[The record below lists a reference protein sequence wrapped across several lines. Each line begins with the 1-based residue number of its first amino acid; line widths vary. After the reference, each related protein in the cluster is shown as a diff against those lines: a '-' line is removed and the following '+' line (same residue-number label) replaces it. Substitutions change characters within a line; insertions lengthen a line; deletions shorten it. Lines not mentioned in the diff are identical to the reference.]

1 MGSRIIKQVK
11 NILEKREI
19 PYEQNYIT
27 FEHKGTQY
35 QVFRVNKV
43 GQKVYRLNIGKGN
56 KWTSEDY
63 SHQRINEMFSK
74 LIRCLDEVVE
84 DDD

>member
-1 MGSRIIKQVK
+1 M
-11 NILEKREI
+11 
-19 PYEQNYIT
+19 
-27 FEHKGTQY
+27 
-35 QVFRVNKV
+35 FRVNKV